1 VSADKDYLSLP
12 LRTFL
17 ADLAAKQPTPG
28 GGSVAA
34 MVGAVAVCQAR
45 MVVAY
50 TVGKERFAEHEER
63 LRELD
68 AELRRAEA
76 MFSRL
81 MTEDMAA
88 FERWAAAR
96 KADDAGE
103 RQHAVAT
110 AAAVPM
116 EIVVLAA
123 AVAARLDEIKA
134 AVNPYLLSDLQVAA
148 TLLDASAQSAAANAR
163 VNIAELAD
171 RKEADRLRDQLDMLV
186 GRTTRHCH
194 AVNHYQPE

>member
-1 VSADKDYLSLP
+1 MSADKDYLSLP
-12 LRTFL
+12 LQTFL

-34 MVGAVAVCQAR
+34 MVGAVAACQAR
-45 MVVAY
+45 MVLEY
-50 TVGKERFAEHEER
+50 TVGKDKFAEHEAR
-63 LRELD
+63 LRELL
-68 AELRRAEA
+68 AELERAEA
-76 MFSRL
+76 MFSQL

-88 FERWAAAR
+88 YERWASAR
-96 KADDAGE
+96 KTDDTDE
-103 RQHAVAT
+103 RQHAIAT
-110 AAAVPM
+110 ATAVPM

-171 RKEADRLRDQLDMLV
+171 KKEAERLRDQLDMLV
-186 GRTTRHCH
+186 GRTSRHRN
-194 AVNHYQPE
+194 AVAHYQPE